1 MATIGLNIN
10 FELGSNGS
18 PTSLVDLSDKVS
30 SIDFGREQDLPD
42 VTAFN
47 GNGARAF
54 AAGLTQG
61 SFSVEFFWDATIDA
75 QLNGLIGY
83 TTAVDFQYG
92 PDGDTNGYRQY
103 TGDCF
108 LASLSTPQ
116 TVGDVKK
123 FSAEFQVT
131 GAITAGTYSS

>member
-1 MATIGLNIN
+1 MATIGLNVD
-10 FELGSNGS
+10 FQLGSNGS
-18 PTSLVDLSDKVS
+18 PTALVDLSSKVS
-30 SIDFGREQDLPD
+30 SVDFQREQDLPD

-61 SFSVEFFWDATIDA
+61 SFSVEFFWDATVDE
-75 QLNGLIGY
+75 QLNNLVGY

-92 PDGDTNGYRQY
+92 PDGSTSGKPKY
-103 TGDCF
+103 TGKCF
-108 LASLSTPQ
+108 LSSLGNPA

-123 FSAEFQVT
+123 FSGEFTIT
-131 GAITAGTYSS
+131 GAVTRGTFA

>member
-1 MATIGLNIN
+1 MATVGLSIN
-10 FELGSNGS
+10 FELGSNGT
-18 PTSLVDLSDKVS
+18 PTTLVDLSTKVR
-30 SIDFGREQDLPD
+30 SIEFGREQDLPD

-61 SFSVEFFWDATIDA
+61 TFSVEFFWDATIDSH
-75 QLNGLIGY
+75 LNGLIGY

-92 PDGDTNGYRQY
+92 PDGDTSGYPQF

-108 LASLSTPQ
+108 LMSLSTPQ
-116 TVGDVKK
+116 AVGDVKV
-123 FSAEFQVT
+123 FSAEFQAT
-131 GAITAGTYSS
+131 GAITRSTF